1 MKFKILKFKT
11 LIFVFLLFI
20 FCFLPV
26 ALIFA
31 QENNSDKIIGL
42 REQIQELERQ
52 SAEYKKLITQ
62 KQQEGTTLKREL
74 AILENQIVK
83 LRVNI
88 LTTNRRVELT
98 GLEIQDLNAEI
109 LKTEAKINKNKESV
123 SELLRRLDSVEK
135 QDLAAVVL
143 ANPRISHFF
152 NYLQYLNNLQGQ
164 LIANLNAFIELKN
177 ELGDRKKETESKK
190 QQRQGKS
197 FNSAKRKQAL

>member
-26 ALIFA
+26 VLIFA

-123 SELLRRLDSVEK
+123 SALLRRLDSVEK

-197 FNSAKRKQAL
+197 FNAAKRKQAL